1 MPSSAYLSNYS
12 TFIPR
17 LNKIDSRR
25 FLADAVQQREQFVLN
40 YERLVPFRGGGHL
53 SDEIKSAARVLDM
66 LELFSA
72 RCDGLTLSEVAR
84 GLELPK
90 SSTLGLLRTLHKRG
104 YLVRDDDNDAYRLN
118 DLIRRD
124 GFARHGRILRVAP
137 PVMTTLAGDAGET
150 VLLGMP
156 DTAGM
161 VRLLA
166 KEASPSDIRYD
177 IELPR
182 KVPAYCTALGRV
194 LLSRLDSAALDS
206 ALDAVPRAALTKATR
221 IDRAAVEDAVQAA
234 RDTGFAVVKDE
245 FTIGGT
251 GVAAVIPLGPG
262 QPLVALELA
271 CISQRYQQDP
281 PRFQAHLAGA
291 VSRIAEAMAGQ
302 GNM

>member
-1 MPSSAYLSNYS
+1 M
-12 TFIPR
+12 
-17 LNKIDSRR
+17 
-25 FLADAVQQREQFVLN
+25 
-40 YERLVPFRGGGHL
+40 

-104 YLVRDDDNDAYRLN
+104 YLVREDDNDAYRLN
-118 DLIRRD
+118 DMIRRD

-137 PVMTTLAGDAGET
+137 PVMTTLAAEAGET

-156 DTAGM
+156 DSAGM

-194 LLSRLDSAALDS
+194 LLSRLDPAALDA
-206 ALDAVPRAALTKATR
+206 ALDAVPRAALTTSTR
-221 IDRAAVEDAVQAA
+221 VDRAAVADAVEAA
-234 RDTGFAVVKDE
+234 RETGFAVVEDE
-245 FTIGGT
+245 FAVGGT
-251 GVAAVIPLGPG
+251 GVAAAIPLGPG
-262 QPLVALELA
+262 QPLAALGLA
-271 CISQRYQQDP
+271 CISQRYRQDP
-281 PRFQAHLAGA
+281 PRLQAHLATA
-291 VSRIAEAMAGQ
+291 ISRIAEQMAGQ

>member
-1 MPSSAYLSNYS
+1 M
-12 TFIPR
+12 
-17 LNKIDSRR
+17 
-25 FLADAVQQREQFVLN
+25 
-40 YERLVPFRGGGHL
+40 

-104 YLVRDDDNDAYRLN
+104 YLVREDDNDAYRLN
-118 DLIRRD
+118 DMIRRD

-137 PVMTTLAGDAGET
+137 PVMRSLAQDAGET

-156 DTAGM
+156 DAPGM

-194 LLSRLDSAALDS
+194 LLARLDDDALEAALDS
-206 ALDAVPRAALTKATR
+206 VPRASLTATTKV
-221 IDRAAVEDAVQAA
+221 DRAAVIDAVTAA
-234 RDTGFAVVKDE
+234 RETGFSVVADE
-245 FTIGGT
+245 FAVGGT

-262 QPLVALELA
+262 QPLAALGLA
-271 CISQRYQQDP
+271 CISQRYAQDP
-281 PRFQAHLAGA
+281 ARLHAQLGSAIAQIA
-291 VSRIAEAMAGQ
+291 DAMVSQ

>member
-1 MPSSAYLSNYS
+1 MG
-12 TFIPR
+12 
-17 LNKIDSRR
+17 
-25 FLADAVQQREQFVLN
+25 VV
-40 YERLVPFRGGGHL
+40 L

-66 LELFSA
+66 LELFST

-104 YLVRDDDNDAYRLN
+104 YLVREDDNDAYRLN
-118 DLIRRD
+118 DMIRRD

-137 PVMTTLAGDAGET
+137 PVMTALAADAGET

-156 DTAGM
+156 DSAGL

-194 LLSRLDSAALDS
+194 LLARLEPAAFEA
-206 ALDAVPRAALTKATR
+206 ALDAVPRASLTGSTR
-221 IDRAAVEDAVQAA
+221 VDRAAVVDAVEAA
-234 RDTGFAVVKDE
+234 RETGFAVVEDE
-245 FTIGGT
+245 FAVGGT

-262 QPLVALELA
+262 QPLAALGLA
-271 CISQRYQQDP
+271 CISQRYRQDP
-281 PRFQAHLAGA
+281 VRLQAQLAEA
-291 VSRIAEAMAGQ
+291 ISRIAEAMAGQ

>member
-1 MPSSAYLSNYS
+1 M
-12 TFIPR
+12 
-17 LNKIDSRR
+17 
-25 FLADAVQQREQFVLN
+25 
-40 YERLVPFRGGGHL
+40 

-72 RCDGLTLSEVAR
+72 RCDGLKLSEVAR

-104 YLVRDDDNDAYRLN
+104 YLVREDEDDSYRLN
-118 DLIRRD
+118 DMIRRD

-137 PVMTTLAGDAGET
+137 PVMTALAVDAGET

-156 DTAGM
+156 DASGL

-194 LLSRLDSAALDS
+194 LLARMEPAAFEAALDS
-206 ALDAVPRAALTKATR
+206 VPRAALTASTQV
-221 IDRAAVEDAVQAA
+221 DRSAVIDAVAAA
-234 RDTGFAVVKDE
+234 RETGFAVVEDE
-245 FTIGGT
+245 FAVGGT

-262 QPLVALELA
+262 QPLAALGLA
-271 CISQRYQQDP
+271 CISQRYRQDP
-281 PRFQAHLAGA
+281 ARLQAQLGGA
-291 VSRIAEAMAGQ
+291 ISRIAEAMAGQ